1 MDLMGTFGNALFH
14 IALVGPIFPEI
25 HFATSSDWI
34 PGSSLRRGK
43 KRTPRGKSAEKNEEF
58 LSLIVD

>member
-25 HFATSSDWI
+25 HETPRPSDWI
-34 PGSSLRRGK
+34 ELEKGGKRELHGEKVQKKTKSS
-43 KRTPRGKSAEKNEEF
+43 
-58 LSLIVD
+58 